1 MPKTIRMLS
10 NSVICTYN
18 DCTGRAIKTTAPKE
32 PCISYLMIAY
42 INNHR
47 TYTMLRLETTLD

>member
-1 MPKTIRMLS
+1 MPKTIRVQQFC
-10 NSVICTYN
+10 NFTFN
-18 DCTGRAIKTTAPKE
+18 DGTGRAIKTTAPKE

-47 TYTMLRLETTLD
+47 TYTMLRLQATLH